1 MKGMNMAQPI
11 KKGQTIKR
19 ATVSSIKSKLG
30 LGAEAKKDLS
40 TTSADKPMEWILMPK
55 AFQEAL
61 KLNGFPMG
69 YCSVISGW
77 SNTGKSTL
85 KNCLIAACQK
95 QGILPVIYETENN
108 FDFKYAIDCGMQATP
123 IYGDVDVEKVNEE
136 TGEITTVKENRIVD
150 YEGDFLYY
158 DSSILAEQY
167 GDMDYSAGK
176 RVSKKRKIAVIED
189 IAYSINEIL
198 DMQDEGEIQQP
209 ICFIWD
215 SVGSI
220 PSFKS
225 VMSKTGNNMFDAG
238 AISVA
243 FNTILNNRIP
253 ASRRINNQYSNTFVC
268 VNKIWNDS
276 MNSMG
281 GLPSP
286 ELKGGKSIFFSA
298 RLILHLGG
306 AGKASTKKLS
316 ATAKGETYNYGIV
329 TKVKCIKNH
338 LPTPYNVTYNG
349 TFCCL
354 HNGIYCES
362 EVDAYKKTY
371 MKDLLAQLEH
381 TGKIAIDES
390 EVTFTEEESDD

>member
-1 MKGMNMAQPI
+1 MAQPI
-11 KKGQTIKR
+11 KKGQTIKKR
-19 ATVSSIKSKLG
+19 TTISSIKNKLG
-30 LGAEAKKDLS
+30 LGQEAHKDLATS
-40 TTSADKPMEWILMPK
+40 SADKPMEWIIMPN
-55 AFQEAL
+55 AFQDAL

-85 KNCLIAACQK
+85 KNCLIAACQR

-123 IYGDVDVEKVNEE
+123 IYGDVEVEDVDEE
-136 TGEITTVKENRIVD
+136 TGEVSVHTENRIID
-150 YEGDFLYY
+150 YDGDFIYY
-158 DSSILAEQY
+158 DSSILAEMY
-167 GDMDYSAGK
+167 GDMDYSSGK

-189 IAYSINEIL
+189 IAYSMNEIL
-198 DMQDEGEIQQP
+198 DLQDEGEIQQP
-209 ICFIWD
+209 VCFIWD

-225 VMSKTGNNMFDAG
+225 VVSKTGNNMFDAG

-243 FNTILNNRIP
+243 FNTLLNNRIP
-253 ASRRINNQYSNTFVC
+253 ASRRINNPYTNTFVC

-281 GLPSP
+281 GLPSI
-286 ELKGGKSIFFSA
+286 ELKGGKSIFFAA

-306 AGKASTKKLS
+306 AAKASTKKLS
-316 ATAKGETYNYGIV
+316 ATAKGQTYDYGVV
-329 TKVKCIKNH
+329 TKVKCTKNQ

-354 HNGIYCES
+354 HNGIYTEG
-362 EVDAYKKTY
+362 EVDDYKKTY
-371 MKDLLAQLEH
+371 MKDLLKQIEERGNISVNEKDVEF
-381 TGKIAIDES
+381 TETES
-390 EVTFTEEESDD
+390 ED